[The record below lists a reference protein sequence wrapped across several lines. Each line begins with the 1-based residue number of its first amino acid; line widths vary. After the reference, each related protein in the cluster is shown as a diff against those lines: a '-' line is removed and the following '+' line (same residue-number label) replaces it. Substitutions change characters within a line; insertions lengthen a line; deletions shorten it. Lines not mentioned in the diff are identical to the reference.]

1 MCQQLLFQPSYL
13 PKAVAYRRLIRPA
26 SPRRLPVFASVC
38 WVQHRRSDAMSR
50 RTPERVRVTTH
61 SLRILLPQTSKVT
74 QQPNIPRF
82 PDTRV

>member
-1 MCQQLLFQPSYL
+1 
-13 PKAVAYRRLIRPA
+13 
-26 SPRRLPVFASVC
+26 
-38 WVQHRRSDAMSR
+38 MSR

-82 PDTRV
+82 PDTRVVMPDKQRGADDHRAIGRGCVLNF